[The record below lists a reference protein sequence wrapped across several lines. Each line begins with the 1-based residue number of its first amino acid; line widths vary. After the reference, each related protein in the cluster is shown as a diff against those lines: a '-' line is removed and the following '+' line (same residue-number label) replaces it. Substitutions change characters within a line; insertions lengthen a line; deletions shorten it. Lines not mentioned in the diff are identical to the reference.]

1 MANVTIHSLDTREG
15 ATPSPLP
22 TLLQTPGGL
31 ALLDLQGTIN
41 HPKQPNGEPLI
52 GDFSFA
58 RLEFPQY
65 DPDSVIGG
73 TTWMKRVF
81 LYVGEYQRLQGEVK
95 KLAKPF
101 AIVGK
106 KQQPQQQ
113 GTTGAVEEEL
123 QVIDIV
129 KYKLLFSGR
138 PEPVGTAHAPV

>member
-1 MANVTIHSLDTREG
+1 MSTVTIHPPDNQAS
-15 ATPSPLP
+15 AASPLP
-22 TLLQTPGGL
+22 ALLRTPGGL

-52 GDFSFA
+52 GDFSFG
-58 RLEFPQY
+58 RLEFPEY
-65 DPDSVIGG
+65 DPDSVVGG
-73 TTWMKRVF
+73 TAWMKRVF
-81 LYVGEYQRLQGEVK
+81 LYVGEYQRLNGEVK

-106 KQQPQQQ
+106 KKKQQQ
-113 GTTGAVEEEL
+113 QQATAGEEDEL
-123 QVIDIV
+123 EVVDII

>member
-1 MANVTIHSLDTREG
+1 MSTITIHPPDTK
-15 ATPSPLP
+15 ASAASPLP
-22 TLLQTPGGL
+22 TLLKTPGGL

-52 GDFSFA
+52 GDFSFG
-58 RLEFPQY
+58 RLEFPEY

-73 TTWMKRVF
+73 TAWMKRVF
-81 LYVGEYQRLQGEVK
+81 LYVGEYQRLNGEVK

-106 KQQPQQQ
+106 KQQQEAA
-113 GTTGAVEEEL
+113 GEGKEDEL
-123 QVIDIV
+123 EIVDIV

-138 PEPVGTAHAPV
+138 PEPVGTTHAPA